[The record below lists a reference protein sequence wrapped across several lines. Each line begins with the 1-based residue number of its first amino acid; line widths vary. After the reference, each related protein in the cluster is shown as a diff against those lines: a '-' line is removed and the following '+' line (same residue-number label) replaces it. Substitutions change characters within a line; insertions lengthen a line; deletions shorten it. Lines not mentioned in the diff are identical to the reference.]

1 MKNRRLSPEVR
12 AEQLLEHAIEQAK
25 VTGLAKLTRE
35 AIAQRAGVA
44 PGLISIRLGTMINL
58 RRDILRHAVKRA
70 ILPLIAE
77 GLMAKDPVAMKAPKE
92 LRQRAIVAAL

>member
-25 VTGLAKLTRE
+25 TTGLARLTRDG
-35 AIAQRAGVA
+35 IAQRAGVA
-44 PGLISIRLGTMINL
+44 PGLVSVRLGTMANL
-58 RRDILRHAVKRA
+58 RRDIIRHAIKRA
-70 ILPLIAE
+70 ILPIVAE
-77 GLMAKDPVAMKAPKE
+77 ALMARDPQALKAPKE